1 MRFRTEQHL
10 RSQRDFR
17 AVREQGRRMNC
28 GAFTLWCFQ
37 RAPAS
42 EALPESRRPKADV
55 KRLGVVAST
64 AAVGHAVLR
73 NRAKRRLREI
83 FRRHQENVPAGCDIL
98 LSARREAVKLP
109 LPDLER
115 KFIEACRHFRPR
127 ENSAP

>member
-37 RAPAS
+37 RAPSS

-83 FRRHQENVPAGCDIL
+83 FRRHQENVPAGCDLL
-98 LSARREAVKLP
+98 LSARRDAVSQPLP
-109 LPDLER
+109 LLER
-115 KFIEACRHFRPR
+115 KFIEACRQLQPCK
-127 ENSAP
+127 NSEP